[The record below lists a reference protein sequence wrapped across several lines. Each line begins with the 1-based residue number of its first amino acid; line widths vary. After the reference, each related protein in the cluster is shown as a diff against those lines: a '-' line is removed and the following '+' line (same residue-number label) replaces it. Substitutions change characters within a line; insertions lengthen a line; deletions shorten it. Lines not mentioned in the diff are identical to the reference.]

1 MSSSK
6 MNESNIQATNIQATN
21 IHATNSTEP
30 NRYPVSAKLIHW
42 ASAFIILS
50 MLFLGVSMIQSLATW
65 QIEALALHQSFG
77 VMVLVLLGL
86 RLLNN
91 LRFKA
96 PALPDDLS
104 NIQRLAAK
112 GSHVL
117 LYLGMFSLPMLGW
130 LMQNA
135 NGVDVNVFGFFVL
148 PTLLSPSIEYYG
160 LLRELHGLAA
170 WLLFGLIL
178 LHIAGA
184 LYHELI
190 RGDHVLRSMTF
201 DLSKDSK
208 SSR

>member
-6 MNESNIQATNIQATN
+6 IREST
-21 IHATNSTEP
+21 IHATNSTAP
-30 NRYPVSAKLIHW
+30 TSYPVSAKLIHW
-42 ASAFIILS
+42 VSAFIIIS

-65 QIEALALHQSFG
+65 QNEALALHQSFG
-77 VMVLVLLGL
+77 VMVLVLLFF

-104 NIQRLAAK
+104 SIQHLAAR

-135 NGVDVNVFGFFVL
+135 NGVDINVFGYLTL
-148 PTLLSPSIEYYG
+148 PTLISPSIEYYG
-160 LLRELHGLAA
+160 LLRELHGLVA

-184 LYHELI
+184 LYHGLI
-190 RGDHVLRSMTF
+190 RGDHVLKSMTSSE
-201 DLSKDSK
+201 DKASKPIK
-208 SSR
+208 